1 MRLPTRPSAPAQAS
15 LTPLIDVVF
24 LLIIFFLVSSHLAR
38 RENHLPVQ
46 LPLAS
51 TAPTPDLE
59 ATPLVITVS
68 ADQTISVAGRK
79 ADLESLHD
87 ILVDW
92 SGRSDA
98 SKAIRIRADA
108 SVPYSSVEPILRSA
122 AKAGLSD
129 ASIAVIQSD
138 AYGPQSSTSGEGR

>member
-1 MRLPTRPSAPAQAS
+1 MRLPSRPSAPAQTS

-59 ATPLVITVS
+59 STPLVITVS
-68 ADQTISVAGRK
+68 ADQTISVSGRR
-79 ADLESLHD
+79 ATQESLQE
-87 ILVDW
+87 ILADW
-92 SGRSDA
+92 SGRSDTPK
-98 SKAIRIRADA
+98 SVRIRADA
-108 SVPYSSVEPILRSA
+108 SVPYRVVEPILRSA
-122 AKAGLSD
+122 ARFGLTE
-129 ASIAVIQSD
+129 ASIAVIPSRTSALQSLSAGD
-138 AYGPQSSTSGEGR
+138 ES